1 MFAIMTNEQSPEI
14 REIQQSIDLSFQVEA
29 FLLSPIG
36 KYLIAR
42 AEEEIE
48 SATEVLKRIDPED
61 PKSIRVQQQIIQVA
75 ESVQYWLAD
84 AIQAGHNAAEA
95 AINKEL

>member
-1 MFAIMTNEQSPEI
+1 MFATMTNEQSPEI

-36 KYLIAR
+36 KYLIGR

>member
-36 KYLIAR
+36 KYLIGR

-61 PKSIRVQQQIIQVA
+61 PKRIREQQHIIHVA

>member
-1 MFAIMTNEQSPEI
+1 MTNEQSPEI

-36 KYLIAR
+36 KYLIGR

>member
-36 KYLIAR
+36 KYLIGR

>member
-1 MFAIMTNEQSPEI
+1 MFANMTNEQSPEI

-48 SATEVLKRIDPED
+48 AATEVLKRIDPED

>member
-1 MFAIMTNEQSPEI
+1 MFPSMTNEQSSEF

-29 FLLSPIG
+29 FLQGQIG
-36 KYLIAR
+36 QFLIKR
-42 AEEEIE
+42 AEEEIDAAVE
-48 SATEVLKRIDPED
+48 ELKRVDPENT
-61 PKSIRVQQQIIQVA
+61 SVIRRLQTVINVA

>member
-1 MFAIMTNEQSPEI
+1 MFANMTNEQSPEI

-36 KYLIAR
+36 KYLIGR

>member
-1 MFAIMTNEQSPEI
+1 MFANMTNEQTQEV

-29 FLLSPIG
+29 FLHGPIG
-36 KYLIAR
+36 QFLIQR
-42 AEEEIE
+42 ADEEIE
-48 SATEVLKRIDPED
+48 SAVEALKRIDPED
-61 PKSIRVQQQIIQVA
+61 PKGIRAQQHIIQVA